1 MQTTELINVVQ
12 QRADIESTEAAND
25 TLIAVLTTLAERDL
39 EGEHENFAA
48 QLPKEFGEV
57 LLHGDPKDKET
68 FDAEEFVRRIGERLG
83 TTPDHTETRTRAA
96 FSALVEG
103 VSDGEQLD
111 LLNSLPNDFSP
122 YAIWQV

>member
-39 EGEHENFAA
+39 NGEHENFAA

-57 LLHGDPKDKET
+57 LLHGDAKDKET

-83 TTPDHTETRTRAA
+83 TTSEQTEARTRAA

>member
-1 MQTTELINVVQ
+1 
-12 QRADIESTEAAND
+12 RADIGSTEAAND

-48 QLPKEFGEV
+48 QLPKEFGEA

-68 FDAEEFVRRIGERLG
+68 FDAEEFVRRIGERLE
-83 TTPDHTETRTRAA
+83 TNPDHTETRTRPA

-103 VSDGEQLD
+103 VPDGQQLH
-111 LLNSLPNDFSP
+111 LLHPLPNDFSP
-122 YAIWQV
+122 FAT

>member
-12 QRADIESTEAAND
+12 QRGDIESTEAGNG
-25 TLIAVLTTLAERDL
+25 TLSAVLTTFTVSDL
-39 EGEHENFAA
+39 EGEHENFAP
-48 QLPKEFGEV
+48 QHPKDFRET
-57 LLHGDPKDKET
+57 LLHGDTNKKET
-68 FDAEEFVRRIGERLG
+68 FDAEEIVRRIGERLG
-83 TTPDHTETRTRAA
+83 TNPDHTETRTRAA

-111 LLNSLPNDFSP
+111 LLNFLPNDFSP